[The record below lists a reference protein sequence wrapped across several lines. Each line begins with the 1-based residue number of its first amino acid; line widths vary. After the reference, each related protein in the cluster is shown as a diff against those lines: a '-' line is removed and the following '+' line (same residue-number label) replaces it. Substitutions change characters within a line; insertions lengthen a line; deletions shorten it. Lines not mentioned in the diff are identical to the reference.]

1 MSVKNIIGMSVVAI
15 AMSAGFMAC
24 DDDETAEQTEQTEE
38 AQSESEEQTEETGG
52 EEEQVET
59 AE

>member
-1 MSVKNIIGMSVVAI
+1 MSIKSIIGMSAVAI
-15 AMSAGFMAC
+15 AMSVGFMAC

-38 AQSESEEQTEETGG
+38 VQSEGEEQTEETGG
-52 EEEQVET
+52 EEEET